1 MFLSIAPSTHQF
13 NMINAS
19 KLYHRSPAKY
29 RDMIIMSRSNA
40 EEGSRAYIHLQAQT
54 GWTLSLWRLIR
65 DLSVIDFSLLP
76 DGTNGKYLYFFV
88 GTPSKVQLIANAG
101 ETHKATGVDRYEILG
116 SDLTKFC
123 NRLFYRPIDKI
134 LVVRGDYKGPARL
147 VSDT

>member
-1 MFLSIAPSTHQF
+1 MFLSIAPTKQHF
-13 NMINAS
+13 NMIKGS

-29 RDMIIMSRSNA
+29 RDQIIMSRSIAA
-40 EEGSRAYIHLQAQT
+40 EGAREYIHLQAQT
-54 GWTLSLWRLIR
+54 AWTLSLWRLIR
-65 DLSVIDFSLLP
+65 DLTVVDFSLLP

-88 GTPSKVQLIANAG
+88 GAPSKAQLVANAG

-116 SDLTKFC
+116 SDLTRC
-123 NRLFYRPIDKI
+123 CDQLFYRPIDRV